1 MWRVLDLLDE
11 TISLA
16 ATLLF
21 LLQLAEFERA
31 KRLENSAKVLL
42 CDREVNVSDVEA
54 MERHAIGLSGG
65 WLGVLRLAILFGV
78 GGCCDDGYSE

>member
-42 CDREVNVSDVEA
+42 CDREVNVSYVESVEGDA
-54 MERHAIGLSGG
+54 
-65 WLGVLRLAILFGV
+65 V
-78 GGCCDDGYSE
+78 G